1 MVVYAEFEIP
11 AEGFS
16 IGRAFGEL
24 PDVRIELDR
33 IVPSV
38 DAVVP
43 FIWVQGPG
51 PDEVMPATL
60 DHEAVETIEHLGT
73 EEGAWSLYRVVWN
86 RSVRDTIVEISD
98 AEIAVLSGEA
108 TADTWWFEF
117 RATSREPIAALHDH
131 LEAIDVPSTL
141 VRLTEAT
148 PGPRDSPL
156 TRSQFEA
163 LRLAFDRGYF
173 DEPRGTTLEAM
184 AAELD
189 ISRQAFAGRL
199 RRALH
204 TLVSNT
210 VLTSEADAGSA
221 DVA

>member
-11 AEGFS
+11 AEEFS
-16 IGRAFGEL
+16 IGRAFGEF
-24 PDVRIELDR
+24 PGVRVELDR
-33 IVPSV
+33 IVPST

-43 FIWVQGPG
+43 FLWVQGAG

-60 DHEAVETIEHLGT
+60 DHGAVDHIEHLGT
-73 EEGAWSLYRVVWN
+73 EEGSWSLYRVVWN

-98 AEIAVLSGEA
+98 ADIALLSGEA
-108 TADTWWFEF
+108 TADKWWFEF
-117 RATSREPIAALHDH
+117 RAASREPIAALRDH
-131 LEAIDVPSTL
+131 LDSIDVSSTL
-141 VRLTEAT
+141 LRLTEAA
-148 PGPRDSPL
+148 PGPRDGQL

-173 DEPRGTTLEAM
+173 DEPRGATLEVM
-184 AAELD
+184 ADELD

-199 RRALH
+199 RRGLR

-210 VLTSEADAGSA
+210 VFRSDADAGPV
-221 DVA
+221 DHG